1 MGDFQK
7 ESHFTSRDAGLWLYL
22 HGRLRQEDHRATDK
36 DLGVWLSGRIFA
48 ECIPGTG
55 LVLQSVGRGP
65 GG

>member
-7 ESHFTSRDAGLWLYL
+7 ESHFTSWDADLWLYL
-22 HGRLRQEDHRATDK
+22 RGRLRQEDHRTTDK

-48 ECIPGTG
+48 ECIRGPG
-55 LVLQSVGRGP
+55 LVLQSAGRGP